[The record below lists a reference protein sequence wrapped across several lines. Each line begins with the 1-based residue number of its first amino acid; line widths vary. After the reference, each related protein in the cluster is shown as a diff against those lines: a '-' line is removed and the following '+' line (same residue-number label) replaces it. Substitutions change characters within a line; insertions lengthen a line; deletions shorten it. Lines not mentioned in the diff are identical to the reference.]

1 MCLCNVIKPHHML
14 ERGNG
19 FPAVAN
25 TQFGNYLGD
34 AHVHTE
40 KQTNEIGARM
50 QPVVNI
56 RQKGVMKWVRGKS
69 RL

>member
-1 MCLCNVIKPHHML
+1 MCLCNVIKPHQRL

-25 TQFGNYLGD
+25 TQFGNYLGV
-34 AHVHTE
+34 AYGHME

-50 QPVVNI
+50 
-56 RQKGVMKWVRGKS
+56 
-69 RL
+69 